1 MHRLSLRTRLVLG
14 VVVLAALGLIAA
26 DVATYRSLKSFLVG
40 RIDNTLESTHGGVEN
55 AVFGD
60 HGPGGGGDDE
70 IEGLLQAIPGY
81 CVQLRTVSTQRIV
94 RTNCVP
100 EFEQTEPAPAPKFPT
115 TVSVPSRPE
124 HSDGDR
130 VHYYTVGSLTGGDR
144 YRVRVA
150 IEGEHQRDY
159 LLIAAPLRSVDVTL
173 HRLFFIELLVTAAV
187 LAGLTA
193 LGLWVVR
200 LGLRPLREIE
210 ATAEAIAAGDLSQR
224 IDHAE
229 PRTEVGRLGLSL
241 NAMLGQIETAFNA
254 RAASEARLRRFIAD
268 ASHELRTPLAAVR
281 AYSEL
286 FNRGASTHPDDLAR
300 SMAGIERESQ
310 RMGVLVDDLLLL
322 ARLDEG
328 RPLEREPVRLDAIA
342 REAVETARAVD
353 PERRLDLDA
362 APAQVLG
369 DHDRLRQV
377 LDNLL
382 ANVRAHTPAGTAAR
396 VSVRRDAGDAVLEV
410 HDEGPGLSQD
420 DLDRVFERFYRADT
434 SRARASGGTGLGL
447 SIVAAVVE
455 ALSGSVTVDSE
466 RGTTFTIRL
475 PLASTHAA

>member
-1 MHRLSLRTRLVLG
+1 MLQRLSLRTRLVLG

-26 DVATYRSLKSFLVG
+26 DIATYRSLHSFLVG
-40 RIDNTLESTHGGVEN
+40 RIDNTLETTHGGVEN

-60 HGPGGGGDDE
+60 HPSSGDDE

-81 CVQLRTVSTQRIV
+81 CVQLRTVSTQHVIRS
-94 RTNCVP
+94 NCVP
-100 EFEQTEPAPAPKFPT
+100 EFEETEAAPAPTFPR
-115 TVSVPSRPE
+115 TVSVPSRPNHRE
-124 HSDGDR
+124 GDR
-130 VHYYTVGSLTGGDR
+130 VHYYTVGSVSGSDR
-144 YRVRVA
+144 YRVRVS
-150 IEGEHQRDY
+150 IEGEHEHDY
-159 LLIAAPLRSVDVTL
+159 LLIAAPLHGVDDTL
-173 HRLFFIELLVTAAV
+173 HRLFLIELLVTAAV
-187 LAGLTA
+187 LVGLTA

-200 LGLRPLREIE
+200 IGLRPLRAIE

-268 ASHELRTPLAAVR
+268 ASHELRTPLTAVR

-300 SMAGIERESQ
+300 SMAGIERESR

-328 RPLEREPVRLDAIA
+328 RPLERKPVMLDAIA
-342 REAVETARAVD
+342 REAVETARTVD
-353 PERRLDLDA
+353 PERPLDLDA
-362 APAQVLG
+362 EPTQVLG
-369 DHDRLRQV
+369 DRDRLRQV

-382 ANVRAHTPAGTAAR
+382 ANVRAHTPTGTPAR
-396 VSVRRDAGDAVLEV
+396 VSVRRDGDNAVLAV
-410 HDEGPGLSQD
+410 HDDGPGLSQAD
-420 DLDRVFERFYRADT
+420 VDRVFERFYRADS
-434 SRARASGGTGLGL
+434 SRSRASGGTGLGL

-455 ALSGSVTVDSE
+455 ALGGSVSVESE
-466 RGTTFTIRL
+466 HGTTFTIRL
-475 PLASTHAA
+475 PLVSTHAA